1 MYYYSS
7 EPSGQGVYWISL
19 LGSVFVSGGSLE
31 TASLETLKVLMF
43 APCSQH
49 VPIQYNVL
57 CREMRRQLG
66 PQQEHCSPPQAS
78 SSFHATFVVLLPT
91 FVSPKTASLQPVI
104 DPELLMDL
112 FMDSVLA
119 FSTALRWFRTRHNP
133 LYVETAHFVIGIFG
147 IYPFAIYFQR

>member
-91 FVSPKTASLQPVI
+91 FVSPKTASLQLAI
-104 DPELLMDL
+104 DLEL
-112 FMDSVLA
+112 FMDVHGLS
-119 FSTALRWFRTRHNP
+119 FSFLYRTTLISHATQNIVHRNCQLYHQYFRNIP
-133 LYVETAHFVIGIFG
+133 LEIL
-147 IYPFAIYFQR
+147 FQR